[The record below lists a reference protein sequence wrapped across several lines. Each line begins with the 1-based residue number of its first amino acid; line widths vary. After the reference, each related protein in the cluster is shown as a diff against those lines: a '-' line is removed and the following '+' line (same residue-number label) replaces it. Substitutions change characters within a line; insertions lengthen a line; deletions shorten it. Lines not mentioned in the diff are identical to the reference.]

1 MKKKLSILLAGLL
14 MAAMTVV
21 PKFPVYAAGLS
32 IALSN
37 QDLKVGD
44 TFTATISVP
53 GGGSSQ
59 VALSYDSSVISFD
72 SSSVTSSG
80 GDGEKMISV
89 DGAKGTVT
97 FTVVG
102 SGSTSLTATSTSGT
116 DSSGAAA
123 DYSAAGVVVKAA
135 GSQEDSDTDPTNGD
149 NSLSS
154 LSLSD
159 GTLSPEF
166 SYKTTKYTASVDY
179 DVTSID
185 VSAIPSNSSA
195 TIDSITGTDN
205 LQVGNNTVMV
215 VVKAGNGSTAT
226 YTINVERKEQ
236 SEDAEEENQPEEQ
249 QSADGS
255 KVFTINGQ
263 NYIPA
268 DTIPEEVI
276 PADFSE
282 SSVSIDGT
290 DYPALSFTK
299 AELTLLYLIP
309 ENSED
314 AGKLYIYNT
323 NDGNEYPFVLLHTD
337 SHYAIVRNP
346 DAASIPEGF
355 TQMSVTVGE
364 TENVTAY
371 HRNDAAETPDSD
383 FYYLYCLND
392 QGQNYWYQY
401 DNAEGTYQR
410 YAEQLDNSSEQ
421 QNENEQYNEA
431 MNQLEKM
438 KQKNRY
444 MIFGMIFG
452 AAILIIIIIN
462 LLIARKDQNGLD
474 DAYDDPDEDDD
485 VDDLEDDEE
494 DDDEEDDDELN
505 DEEDVHNPEDD
516 SEEDGGNNASEENVA
531 EATEESGAAE
541 PEIKEPEK
549 AEPEQQKEKTE
560 SEKPEQKKD
569 DTMVIPSSNEEDEQ
583 FSEAAEQVQ
592 SSYHEENVRVKK
604 RSLMDK
610 FLDKME
616 IHDEE
621 EEEDEEERETEETND
636 DDDDIEF
643 LDLK

>member
-1 MKKKLSILLAGLL
+1 MKKKFSILLAGLL
-14 MAAMTVV
+14 MAAMTVT

-32 IALSN
+32 IALSD

-59 VALSYDSSVISFD
+59 VALSYDNSVISFD

-89 DGAKGTVT
+89 NGAKGTVT

-135 GSQEDSDTDPTNGD
+135 GSQENSDTDSTNGD
-149 NSLSS
+149 NSLSG

-185 VSAIPSNSSA
+185 VSATPSNPSA
-195 TIDSITGTDN
+195 TIDAITGTDN
-205 LQVGNNTVMV
+205 LQVGNNTVTV

-236 SEDAEEENQPEEQ
+236 SEDAAEEENQPEEQ

-268 DTIPEEVI
+268 DTIPEDVI

-282 SSVSIDGT
+282 SAVSIDGT

-309 ENSED
+309 ENTED
-314 AGKLYIYNT
+314 AGKLYLYNT
-323 NDGNEYPFVLLHTD
+323 NDRNVYPFVLLHTD
-337 SHYAIVRNP
+337 SHYAIVQNP
-346 DAASIPEGF
+346 DVASVPEGF
-355 TQMSVTVGE
+355 TQTSVTIGE

-371 HRNDAAETPDSD
+371 HRNDAVQNPDSD

-410 YAEQLDNSSEQ
+410 YAEQLDSSSEQ

-431 MNQLEKM
+431 VNQLKKM

-462 LLIARKDQNGLD
+462 LLIARKDQDGLD

-485 VDDLEDDEE
+485 MDDLDDDP
-494 DDDEEDDDELN
+494 DDDEEDEDSEDEL
-505 DEEDVHNPEDD
+505 DSEEDVRDPEDD
-516 SEEDGGNNASEENVA
+516 SEEDGGNNASEENVTGD
-531 EATEESGAAE
+531 TEESGAD
-541 PEIKEPEK
+541 EPEK
-549 AEPEQQKEKTE
+549 Q
-560 SEKPEQKKD
+560 
-569 DTMVIPSSNEEDEQ
+569 
-583 FSEAAEQVQ
+583 
-592 SSYHEENVRVKK
+592 
-604 RSLMDK
+604 
-610 FLDKME
+610 
-616 IHDEE
+616 E

>member
-276 PADFSE
+276 PAGFSE

-323 NDGNEYPFVLLHTD
+323 NDGNVYPFVLLHTD

-364 TENVTAY
+364 TEKVTAY

-494 DDDEEDDDELN
+494 DDDELN

-531 EATEESGAAE
+531 EATEESGAA
-541 PEIKEPEK
+541 EPEK

>member
-1 MKKKLSILLAGLL
+1 MKKKFSILLAGLL
-14 MAAMTVV
+14 MAAMTVT

-32 IALSN
+32 IALSD

-59 VALSYDSSVISFD
+59 VALSYDNSVISFD

-89 DGAKGTVT
+89 NGAKGTVT

-102 SGSTSLTATSTSGT
+102 SGSTSLTATSASGT

-135 GSQEDSDTDPTNGD
+135 GSQENSDTDSTNGD
-149 NSLSS
+149 NSLSG

-185 VSAIPSNSSA
+185 VSATPSNPSA
-195 TIDSITGTDN
+195 TIDAITGTDN
-205 LQVGNNTVMV
+205 LQVGNNTVTV

-236 SEDAEEENQPEEQ
+236 SEDAAEEENQPEEQ

-255 KVFTINGQ
+255 KLFTINGQ

-268 DTIPEEVI
+268 DTIPEDVI

-282 SSVSIDGT
+282 SAVSIDGT

-309 ENSED
+309 ENTED
-314 AGKLYIYNT
+314 AGKLYLYNT
-323 NDGNEYPFVLLHTD
+323 NDGNVYPFILLHTD
-337 SHYAIVRNP
+337 SHYAIVQNP
-346 DAASIPEGF
+346 DAASVPEGF
-355 TQMSVTVGE
+355 TQTSVTVGE

-371 HRNDAAETPDSD
+371 HRNDAVQNPDSD

-410 YAEQLDNSSEQ
+410 YAEQLDSSSEQ

-431 MNQLEKM
+431 LNQLKKM

-462 LLIARKDQNGLD
+462 LLIARKDQDGLD

-485 VDDLEDDEE
+485 MDDLDDDP
-494 DDDEEDDDELN
+494 DDDEEDEDSEDEL
-505 DEEDVHNPEDD
+505 DSEEDVRDPEDD
-516 SEEDGGNNASEENVA
+516 SEEDGGNNASEENVTGD
-531 EATEESGAAE
+531 TEESGAD
-541 PEIKEPEK
+541 EPEK
-549 AEPEQQKEKTE
+549 Q
-560 SEKPEQKKD
+560 
-569 DTMVIPSSNEEDEQ
+569 
-583 FSEAAEQVQ
+583 
-592 SSYHEENVRVKK
+592 
-604 RSLMDK
+604 
-610 FLDKME
+610 
-616 IHDEE
+616 E

>member
-1 MKKKLSILLAGLL
+1 MKKKFSILLAGLL
-14 MAAMTVV
+14 MAAMTVI

-32 IALSN
+32 IALSD

-59 VALSYDSSVISFD
+59 VALSYDNSVISFD

-89 DGAKGTVT
+89 NGAKGTVT

-123 DYSAAGVVVKAA
+123 DYSAAGVVVKTA
-135 GSQEDSDTDPTNGD
+135 GSQENSDTDSTNGD
-149 NSLSS
+149 NSLSG

-185 VSAIPSNSSA
+185 VSATPSNPSA
-195 TIDSITGTDN
+195 TIDAITGTDN
-205 LQVGNNTVMV
+205 LQVGNNTVTV

-268 DTIPEEVI
+268 DTIPEDVI

-282 SSVSIDGT
+282 SAVSIGGT

-314 AGKLYIYNT
+314 AGKLYLYNT
-323 NDGNEYPFVLLHTD
+323 NDGNVYPFVLLHTD
-337 SHYAIVRNP
+337 SHYAIVQNP
-346 DAASIPEGF
+346 DAASVPEGF
-355 TQMSVTVGE
+355 TQTSVTVGE

-371 HRNDAAETPDSD
+371 HRNDAAQNPDSD

-410 YAEQLDNSSEQ
+410 YAEQLDSSSEQ

-431 MNQLEKM
+431 LNQLEKM

-462 LLIARKDQNGLD
+462 LLIARKDQDGLD

-485 VDDLEDDEE
+485 LDDDSDDDDDMDDLDDDP
-494 DDDEEDDDELN
+494 DDDEENEDSEADS
-505 DEEDVHNPEDD
+505 EEDVRDPEDD
-516 SEEDGGNNASEENVA
+516 SEEDGGNNASEENA
-531 EATEESGAAE
+531 TGDTEESGAD
-541 PEIKEPEK
+541 EPEK
-549 AEPEQQKEKTE
+549 Q
-560 SEKPEQKKD
+560 
-569 DTMVIPSSNEEDEQ
+569 
-583 FSEAAEQVQ
+583 
-592 SSYHEENVRVKK
+592 
-604 RSLMDK
+604 
-610 FLDKME
+610 
-616 IHDEE
+616 E

>member
-1 MKKKLSILLAGLL
+1 MKKKFSILLAGLL
-14 MAAMTVV
+14 MAAMTAI

-32 IALSN
+32 IALSD

-59 VALSYDSSVISFD
+59 VALSYDNSVISFD

-89 DGAKGTVT
+89 NGAKGTVT

-123 DYSAAGVVVKAA
+123 DYTAAGVVVKAV
-135 GSQEDSDTDPTNGD
+135 GSQENSDTDSTNGD
-149 NSLSS
+149 NSLSG

-185 VSAIPSNSSA
+185 VSATPSNPSA
-195 TIDSITGTDN
+195 TIDAITGTDN
-205 LQVGNNTVMV
+205 LQVGNNTVTV

-236 SEDAEEENQPEEQ
+236 SEDAVEENQPEEQ

-255 KVFTINGQ
+255 KVFAINGQ

-268 DTIPEEVI
+268 DTIPEDVI

-282 SSVSIDGT
+282 SAVSIDGT

-309 ENSED
+309 ENTED
-314 AGKLYIYNT
+314 AGKLYLYNT
-323 NDGNEYPFVLLHTD
+323 NDGNVYPFVLLHMD
-337 SHYAIVRNP
+337 SHYAIVQNP
-346 DAASIPEGF
+346 DAASVPEGF
-355 TQMSVTVGE
+355 TQTSVTVGE

-371 HRNDAAETPDSD
+371 HRNDAVQNPDSD

-410 YAEQLDNSSEQ
+410 YAEQLDSSSEQ

-431 MNQLEKM
+431 LNQLEKM

-474 DAYDDPDEDDD
+474 EDDD
-485 VDDLEDDEE
+485 MDDLDDDSDDDDDMDDLDDENEDSEDDS
-494 DDDEEDDDELN
+494 
-505 DEEDVHNPEDD
+505 EEDVRDPEDD
-516 SEEDGGNNASEENVA
+516 SEEDGGNNASEENVTGD
-531 EATEESGAAE
+531 TEESGAD
-541 PEIKEPEK
+541 EPEK
-549 AEPEQQKEKTE
+549 Q
-560 SEKPEQKKD
+560 
-569 DTMVIPSSNEEDEQ
+569 
-583 FSEAAEQVQ
+583 
-592 SSYHEENVRVKK
+592 
-604 RSLMDK
+604 
-610 FLDKME
+610 
-616 IHDEE
+616 E

>member
-116 DSSGAAA
+116 DSSGASA

-185 VSAIPSNSSA
+185 VSAIPSNPSA

-205 LQVGNNTVMV
+205 LQVGNNTVTV

-236 SEDAEEENQPEEQ
+236 SEAVEEENQPEEQ

-255 KVFTINGQ
+255 KVFTINGL

-268 DTIPEEVI
+268 DTIPEDVI

-314 AGKLYIYNT
+314 AGKLYIYNP
-323 NDGNEYPFVLLHTD
+323 NDGTVYPFILLHTD
-337 SHYAIVRNP
+337 SHYAIVLNP

-371 HRNDAAETPDSD
+371 HRDDASEIPDSD

-421 QNENEQYNEA
+421 QNENEQYYEA

-485 VDDLEDDEE
+485 VDDLEDDE
-494 DDDEEDDDELN
+494 DDDEEDDLN
-505 DEEDVHNPEDD
+505 EEDVHNPEDD
-516 SEEDGGNNASEENVA
+516 SEEDGGNNASEENA
-531 EATEESGAAE
+531 TEDTEESGAAE

-621 EEEDEEERETEETND
+621 EEEDEEETEETND

>member
-1 MKKKLSILLAGLL
+1 MKKKFSILLAGLL
-14 MAAMTVV
+14 MAAMTVT

-32 IALSN
+32 IALSD

-59 VALSYDSSVISFD
+59 VALSYDNSVISFD

-89 DGAKGTVT
+89 NGAKGTVT

-102 SGSTSLTATSTSGT
+102 SGSTSLTATSASGT

-135 GSQEDSDTDPTNGD
+135 GSQENSDTDSTNGD
-149 NSLSS
+149 NSLSG

-185 VSAIPSNSSA
+185 VSATPSNPSA
-195 TIDSITGTDN
+195 TIDAITGTDN
-205 LQVGNNTVMV
+205 LQVGNNTVTV

-236 SEDAEEENQPEEQ
+236 SEDAAEEENQPEEQ

-255 KVFTINGQ
+255 KLFTINGQ

-268 DTIPEEVI
+268 DTIPEDVI

-282 SSVSIDGT
+282 SAVSIDGT

-309 ENSED
+309 ENTED
-314 AGKLYIYNT
+314 AGKLYLYNT
-323 NDGNEYPFVLLHTD
+323 NDGNVYPFILLHTD
-337 SHYAIVRNP
+337 SHYAIVQNP
-346 DAASIPEGF
+346 DAASVPEGF
-355 TQMSVTVGE
+355 TQTSVTVGE

-371 HRNDAAETPDSD
+371 HRNDAVQNPDSD

-410 YAEQLDNSSEQ
+410 YAEQLDSSSEQ

-431 MNQLEKM
+431 LNQLKKM

-462 LLIARKDQNGLD
+462 LLIARKDQDGQD

-485 VDDLEDDEE
+485 MDDLDDDP
-494 DDDEEDDDELN
+494 DDDEEDEDSEDEL
-505 DEEDVHNPEDD
+505 DSEEDVRDPEDD
-516 SEEDGGNNASEENVA
+516 SEEDGGNNASEENVTGD
-531 EATEESGAAE
+531 TEESGAD
-541 PEIKEPEK
+541 EPEK
-549 AEPEQQKEKTE
+549 Q
-560 SEKPEQKKD
+560 
-569 DTMVIPSSNEEDEQ
+569 
-583 FSEAAEQVQ
+583 
-592 SSYHEENVRVKK
+592 
-604 RSLMDK
+604 
-610 FLDKME
+610 
-616 IHDEE
+616 E
-621 EEEDEEERETEETND
+621 EEEDEERETEETND

>member
-1 MKKKLSILLAGLL
+1 MLFRS
-14 MAAMTVV
+14 
-21 PKFPVYAAGLS
+21 
-32 IALSN
+32 
-37 QDLKVGD
+37 
-44 TFTATISVP
+44 
-53 GGGSSQ
+53 
-59 VALSYDSSVISFD
+59 
-72 SSSVTSSG
+72 
-80 GDGEKMISV
+80 
-89 DGAKGTVT
+89 
-97 FTVVG
+97 
-102 SGSTSLTATSTSGT
+102 
-116 DSSGAAA
+116 
-123 DYSAAGVVVKAA
+123 
-135 GSQEDSDTDPTNGD
+135 NGD

-185 VSAIPSNSSA
+185 VSAIPSNPSA

-205 LQVGNNTVMV
+205 LQVGNNTVTV

-236 SEDAEEENQPEEQ
+236 SEAVEEENQPEEQ

-255 KVFTINGQ
+255 KVFTINGL

-268 DTIPEEVI
+268 DTIPEDVI

-323 NDGNEYPFVLLHTD
+323 NDGTVYPFILLHTD
-337 SHYAIVRNP
+337 SHYAIVLNP

-371 HRNDAAETPDSD
+371 HRDDASEIPDSD

-392 QGQNYWYQY
+392 QGQNYWYPY

-474 DAYDDPDEDDD
+474 DAYDDPAEDDD
-485 VDDLEDDEE
+485 VDDLEDDE
-494 DDDEEDDDELN
+494 DDDEEDDLN
-505 DEEDVHNPEDD
+505 EEEDVHNPEDD
-516 SEEDGGNNASEENVA
+516 SEEDGGNNASEENA
-531 EATEESGAAE
+531 TEDTEESGAAE

-621 EEEDEEERETEETND
+621 EEEDEEETEETND

>member
-1 MKKKLSILLAGLL
+1 MKKKFSILLAGLL
-14 MAAMTVV
+14 MAAMTVT
-21 PKFPVYAAGLS
+21 PKLPVYAAGLS
-32 IALSN
+32 IALSD

-59 VALSYDSSVISFD
+59 VALSYDNSVISFD

-89 DGAKGTVT
+89 NGAKGTVT

-135 GSQEDSDTDPTNGD
+135 GSQENSDTDSTNGD
-149 NSLSS
+149 NSLSG

-185 VSAIPSNSSA
+185 VSATPSNPSA
-195 TIDSITGTDN
+195 TIDAITGTDN
-205 LQVGNNTVMV
+205 LQVGNNTVTV

-236 SEDAEEENQPEEQ
+236 SEDAAEEEEENQPEEQ

-268 DTIPEEVI
+268 DTIPEDVI

-282 SSVSIDGT
+282 SAVSIDGT

-309 ENSED
+309 ENTED
-314 AGKLYIYNT
+314 AGKLYLYNT
-323 NDGNEYPFVLLHTD
+323 NDRNVYPFVLLHTD
-337 SHYAIVRNP
+337 SHYAIVQNP
-346 DAASIPEGF
+346 DVASVPEGF
-355 TQMSVTVGE
+355 TQTSVTIGE

-371 HRNDAAETPDSD
+371 HRNDAVQNPDSD

-410 YAEQLDNSSEQ
+410 YAEQLDSSSEQ

-431 MNQLEKM
+431 VNQLKKM

-462 LLIARKDQNGLD
+462 LLIARKDQDGLD

-485 VDDLEDDEE
+485 MDDLDDDP
-494 DDDEEDDDELN
+494 DDDEEDEDSEDEL
-505 DEEDVHNPEDD
+505 DSEEDVRDPEDD
-516 SEEDGGNNASEENVA
+516 SEEDGGNNASEENVTGD
-531 EATEESGAAE
+531 TEESGAD
-541 PEIKEPEK
+541 EPEK
-549 AEPEQQKEKTE
+549 Q
-560 SEKPEQKKD
+560 
-569 DTMVIPSSNEEDEQ
+569 
-583 FSEAAEQVQ
+583 
-592 SSYHEENVRVKK
+592 
-604 RSLMDK
+604 
-610 FLDKME
+610 
-616 IHDEE
+616 E

>member
-1 MKKKLSILLAGLL
+1 MKKKFSILLAGLL
-14 MAAMTVV
+14 MAAMTVT

-32 IALSN
+32 IALSDQN
-37 QDLKVGD
+37 LKVGD

-59 VALSYDSSVISFD
+59 VALSYDNSVISFD

-89 DGAKGTVT
+89 NGAKGTVT

-135 GSQEDSDTDPTNGD
+135 GSQENSDTDSTNGD
-149 NSLSS
+149 NSLSG

-185 VSAIPSNSSA
+185 VSATPSNPSA
-195 TIDSITGTDN
+195 TIDAITGTDN
-205 LQVGNNTVMV
+205 LQVGNNTVTV

-236 SEDAEEENQPEEQ
+236 SEDAAEEENQPEEQ

-255 KVFTINGQ
+255 KVFAINGQ

-268 DTIPEEVI
+268 DTIPEDVI

-282 SSVSIDGT
+282 SAVSIGGT

-323 NDGNEYPFVLLHTD
+323 NDGNVYPFVLLHTD
-337 SHYAIVRNP
+337 SHYAIVQNP
-346 DAASIPEGF
+346 DAASVPEGF
-355 TQMSVTVGE
+355 TQTSVTVGE

-371 HRNDAAETPDSD
+371 HRNDAVQNLDSD

-410 YAEQLDNSSEQ
+410 YAEQLDSSSEQ

-431 MNQLEKM
+431 LNQLEKM

-452 AAILIIIIIN
+452 AAILMIIIIN
-462 LLIARKDQNGLD
+462 LLIARKDQDGLD
-474 DAYDDPDEDDD
+474 DAYDDPDDDEENKDSEDEDSED
-485 VDDLEDDEE
+485 ELDDEE
-494 DDDEEDDDELN
+494 DVRD
-505 DEEDVHNPEDD
+505 PEDD
-516 SEEDGGNNASEENVA
+516 SEEDGGNNASEENITGD
-531 EATEESGAAE
+531 TEESGLD
-541 PEIKEPEK
+541 EPEK
-549 AEPEQQKEKTE
+549 Q
-560 SEKPEQKKD
+560 
-569 DTMVIPSSNEEDEQ
+569 
-583 FSEAAEQVQ
+583 
-592 SSYHEENVRVKK
+592 
-604 RSLMDK
+604 
-610 FLDKME
+610 
-616 IHDEE
+616 E

>member
-1 MKKKLSILLAGLL
+1 MKKKFSILLAGLL
-14 MAAMTVV
+14 MAAMTVT

-32 IALSN
+32 IALSD

-59 VALSYDSSVISFD
+59 VALSYDNSVISFD

-89 DGAKGTVT
+89 NGAKGTVT

-135 GSQEDSDTDPTNGD
+135 GSQENSDTDSTNGD
-149 NSLSS
+149 NSLSG

-185 VSAIPSNSSA
+185 VSATPSNPSA
-195 TIDSITGTDN
+195 TIDAITGTDN
-205 LQVGNNTVMV
+205 LQVGNNTVTV

-236 SEDAEEENQPEEQ
+236 SEDAAEEEENQPEEQ

-268 DTIPEEVI
+268 DTIPEDVI

-282 SSVSIDGT
+282 SAVSIDGT

-309 ENSED
+309 ENTED
-314 AGKLYIYNT
+314 AGKLYLYNT
-323 NDGNEYPFVLLHTD
+323 NDGNVYPFILLHTD
-337 SHYAIVRNP
+337 SHYAIVQNP
-346 DAASIPEGF
+346 DAASVPEGF
-355 TQMSVTVGE
+355 TQTSVTVGE

-371 HRNDAAETPDSD
+371 HRNDAVQNPDSD

-410 YAEQLDNSSEQ
+410 YAEQLDSSSEQ

-431 MNQLEKM
+431 LNQLKKM

-462 LLIARKDQNGLD
+462 LLIARKDQDGLD

-485 VDDLEDDEE
+485 MDDLDDDP
-494 DDDEEDDDELN
+494 DDDEEDEDSEDEL
-505 DEEDVHNPEDD
+505 DSEEDVRDPEDD
-516 SEEDGGNNASEENVA
+516 SEEDGGNNASEENVTGD
-531 EATEESGAAE
+531 TEESGAD
-541 PEIKEPEK
+541 EPEK
-549 AEPEQQKEKTE
+549 Q
-560 SEKPEQKKD
+560 
-569 DTMVIPSSNEEDEQ
+569 
-583 FSEAAEQVQ
+583 
-592 SSYHEENVRVKK
+592 
-604 RSLMDK
+604 
-610 FLDKME
+610 
-616 IHDEE
+616 EE
-621 EEEDEEERETEETND
+621 EEEDEERETEETND

>member
-1 MKKKLSILLAGLL
+1 MKKKFSILLAGLL
-14 MAAMTVV
+14 MAAMTVT

-32 IALSN
+32 IALSDQN
-37 QDLKVGD
+37 LKVGD

-59 VALSYDSSVISFD
+59 VALSYDNSVISFD

-89 DGAKGTVT
+89 NGAKGTVT

-135 GSQEDSDTDPTNGD
+135 GSQENSDTDSTNGD
-149 NSLSS
+149 NSLSG

-185 VSAIPSNSSA
+185 VSATPSNPSA
-195 TIDSITGTDN
+195 TIDAITGTDN
-205 LQVGNNTVMV
+205 LQVGNNTVTV

-236 SEDAEEENQPEEQ
+236 SEDAEEENQQEEQ
-249 QSADGS
+249 QGADGS
-255 KVFTINGQ
+255 KGFTINGQ

-268 DTIPEEVI
+268 DTIPEDVI

-282 SSVSIDGT
+282 SAVSIDGT

-309 ENSED
+309 ENTED
-314 AGKLYIYNT
+314 AGKLYLYNT
-323 NDGNEYPFVLLHTD
+323 NDGNVYPFILLHTD
-337 SHYAIVRNP
+337 SHYAIVLNP
-346 DAASIPEGF
+346 DAASVPEGF
-355 TQMSVTVGE
+355 TQTSVTVGE

-371 HRNDAAETPDSD
+371 HRNDAVQNPDSD

-410 YAEQLDNSSEQ
+410 YAEQLDSSSEQ

-431 MNQLEKM
+431 LNQLKKM

-462 LLIARKDQNGLD
+462 LLIARKDQDDLD

-485 VDDLEDDEE
+485 MDDLDDDP
-494 DDDEEDDDELN
+494 DDDEEDEDSEDEL
-505 DEEDVHNPEDD
+505 DSEEDVRDPEDD
-516 SEEDGGNNASEENVA
+516 SEEDGGNNASEENVTGD
-531 EATEESGAAE
+531 TEESGAD
-541 PEIKEPEK
+541 EPEK
-549 AEPEQQKEKTE
+549 Q
-560 SEKPEQKKD
+560 
-569 DTMVIPSSNEEDEQ
+569 
-583 FSEAAEQVQ
+583 
-592 SSYHEENVRVKK
+592 
-604 RSLMDK
+604 
-610 FLDKME
+610 
-616 IHDEE
+616 EE
-621 EEEDEEERETEETND
+621 EEEEERETEETND

>member
-1 MKKKLSILLAGLL
+1 MKKKFSILLAGLL
-14 MAAMTVV
+14 MAAMTVT

-32 IALSN
+32 IALSD

-59 VALSYDSSVISFD
+59 VALSYDNSVISFD

-80 GDGEKMISV
+80 GDGEKMIRV
-89 DGAKGTVT
+89 NGAKGTVT

-135 GSQEDSDTDPTNGD
+135 GSQENSDTDSTNGD
-149 NSLSS
+149 NSLSG

-185 VSAIPSNSSA
+185 VSATPSNPSA
-195 TIDSITGTDN
+195 TIDAITGTDN
-205 LQVGNNTVMV
+205 LQVGNNTVTV

-236 SEDAEEENQPEEQ
+236 SEDAAEEENQPEEQ

-268 DTIPEEVI
+268 DTIPEDVI

-282 SSVSIDGT
+282 SAVSIDGT

-309 ENSED
+309 ENTED
-314 AGKLYIYNT
+314 AGKLYLYNT
-323 NDGNEYPFVLLHTD
+323 NGGNVYPFILLHTD
-337 SHYAIVRNP
+337 SHYAIVQNP
-346 DAASIPEGF
+346 DAASVPEGF
-355 TQMSVTVGE
+355 TQTSVTVGE

-371 HRNDAAETPDSD
+371 HRNDAVQNPDSD

-410 YAEQLDNSSEQ
+410 YAEQLDSSSEQ

-431 MNQLEKM
+431 LNQLKKM

-462 LLIARKDQNGLD
+462 LLIARKDQDGLD

-485 VDDLEDDEE
+485 MDDLDDDP
-494 DDDEEDDDELN
+494 DDDEEDEDSEDEL
-505 DEEDVHNPEDD
+505 DSEEDVRDPEDD
-516 SEEDGGNNASEENVA
+516 SEEDGGNNASEENVTGD
-531 EATEESGAAE
+531 TEESGAD
-541 PEIKEPEK
+541 EPEK
-549 AEPEQQKEKTE
+549 Q
-560 SEKPEQKKD
+560 
-569 DTMVIPSSNEEDEQ
+569 
-583 FSEAAEQVQ
+583 
-592 SSYHEENVRVKK
+592 
-604 RSLMDK
+604 
-610 FLDKME
+610 
-616 IHDEE
+616 E

>member
-1 MKKKLSILLAGLL
+1 MKKKFSILLAGLL
-14 MAAMTVV
+14 MAAMTVT

-32 IALSN
+32 IALSD

-59 VALSYDSSVISFD
+59 VALSYDNSVISFD

-89 DGAKGTVT
+89 NGAKGTVT

-135 GSQEDSDTDPTNGD
+135 GSQENSDTDSTNGD
-149 NSLSS
+149 NSLSG

-185 VSAIPSNSSA
+185 VSATPSNPSA
-195 TIDSITGTDN
+195 TIDAITGTDN
-205 LQVGNNTVMV
+205 LQVGNNTVTV

-236 SEDAEEENQPEEQ
+236 SEDAAEEENQPEEQ

-268 DTIPEEVI
+268 DTIPEDVI

-282 SSVSIDGT
+282 SAVSIDGT

-309 ENSED
+309 ENTED
-314 AGKLYIYNT
+314 AGKLYLYNT
-323 NDGNEYPFVLLHTD
+323 NDGNVYPFILLHTD
-337 SHYAIVRNP
+337 SHYAIVQNP
-346 DAASIPEGF
+346 DAASVPEGF
-355 TQMSVTVGE
+355 TQTSVTVGE

-371 HRNDAAETPDSD
+371 HRNDAVQNPDSD

-410 YAEQLDNSSEQ
+410 YAEQLDSSSEQ

-431 MNQLEKM
+431 LNQLKKM

-462 LLIARKDQNGLD
+462 LLIARKDQDGLD

-485 VDDLEDDEE
+485 MDDLDDDP
-494 DDDEEDDDELN
+494 DDDEEDEDSEDEL
-505 DEEDVHNPEDD
+505 DSEEDVRDPEDD
-516 SEEDGGNNASEENVA
+516 SEEDGGNNASEENVTGD
-531 EATEESGAAE
+531 TEESGAD
-541 PEIKEPEK
+541 EPEK
-549 AEPEQQKEKTE
+549 Q
-560 SEKPEQKKD
+560 
-569 DTMVIPSSNEEDEQ
+569 
-583 FSEAAEQVQ
+583 
-592 SSYHEENVRVKK
+592 
-604 RSLMDK
+604 
-610 FLDKME
+610 
-616 IHDEE
+616 E

>member
-1 MKKKLSILLAGLL
+1 MKKKFSILLAGLL
-14 MAAMTVV
+14 MAAMTVT

-32 IALSN
+32 IALSD

-59 VALSYDSSVISFD
+59 VALSYDNSVISFD

-89 DGAKGTVT
+89 NGAKGTVT

-135 GSQEDSDTDPTNGD
+135 GSQENSDTDSTNGD
-149 NSLSS
+149 NSLSG

-185 VSAIPSNSSA
+185 VSATPSNPSA

-205 LQVGNNTVMV
+205 LQVGNNTVTV

-236 SEDAEEENQPEEQ
+236 SEDAAEEENQPEEQ

-268 DTIPEEVI
+268 DTIPEDVI

-282 SSVSIDGT
+282 SAVSIDGT

-309 ENSED
+309 ENTED
-314 AGKLYIYNT
+314 AGKLYLYNT
-323 NDGNEYPFVLLHTD
+323 NDGNVYPFVLLHTD
-337 SHYAIVRNP
+337 SHYAIVQNP
-346 DAASIPEGF
+346 DAASVPEGF
-355 TQMSVTVGE
+355 TQTSVTVGE

-371 HRNDAAETPDSD
+371 HRNDAVQNPDSD

-410 YAEQLDNSSEQ
+410 YAEQLDSSSEQ

-431 MNQLEKM
+431 LNQLEKM

-462 LLIARKDQNGLD
+462 LLIARKDQDGLD

-485 VDDLEDDEE
+485 MDDLDDDP
-494 DDDEEDDDELN
+494 DDDEEDEDSEDEL
-505 DEEDVHNPEDD
+505 DSEEDVRDPEDD
-516 SEEDGGNNASEENVA
+516 SEEDGSNNASEENVTGD
-531 EATEESGAAE
+531 TEESGTD
-541 PEIKEPEK
+541 EPEK
-549 AEPEQQKEKTE
+549 Q
-560 SEKPEQKKD
+560 
-569 DTMVIPSSNEEDEQ
+569 
-583 FSEAAEQVQ
+583 
-592 SSYHEENVRVKK
+592 
-604 RSLMDK
+604 
-610 FLDKME
+610 
-616 IHDEE
+616 EE
-621 EEEDEEERETEETND
+621 EKDEEERETEETND

>member
-1 MKKKLSILLAGLL
+1 MKKKFSILLAGLL
-14 MAAMTVV
+14 MAAMIVT

-32 IALSN
+32 IALSD

-59 VALSYDSSVISFD
+59 VALSYDNSVISFD

-89 DGAKGTVT
+89 NGAKGTVT

-135 GSQEDSDTDPTNGD
+135 GSQENSDTDSTNGD
-149 NSLSS
+149 NSLSG

-185 VSAIPSNSSA
+185 VSATPSNPSA
-195 TIDSITGTDN
+195 TIDAITGTDN
-205 LQVGNNTVMV
+205 LQVGNNTVTV

-236 SEDAEEENQPEEQ
+236 SEDAAEEENQPEEQ

-268 DTIPEEVI
+268 DTIPEDVI

-282 SSVSIDGT
+282 SAVSIDGT

-309 ENSED
+309 ENTED
-314 AGKLYIYNT
+314 AGKLYLYNT
-323 NDGNEYPFVLLHTD
+323 NDGNVYPFVLLHTD
-337 SHYAIVRNP
+337 SHYAIVQNP
-346 DAASIPEGF
+346 DAASVPEGF
-355 TQMSVTVGE
+355 TQTSVTVGE

-371 HRNDAAETPDSD
+371 HRNDAVQNPDSD

-392 QGQNYWYQY
+392 QGENYWYQY

-410 YAEQLDNSSEQ
+410 YAEQLDSSSEQ

-431 MNQLEKM
+431 LNQLEKM

-462 LLIARKDQNGLD
+462 LLIARKDQDGLD

-485 VDDLEDDEE
+485 MDDLDDDLDDDP
-494 DDDEEDDDELN
+494 DDDEEDEDSEDEL
-505 DEEDVHNPEDD
+505 DSEEDVRDPEDD
-516 SEEDGGNNASEENVA
+516 SEEDGGNNASEENVTGD
-531 EATEESGAAE
+531 TEESGAD
-541 PEIKEPEK
+541 EPEK
-549 AEPEQQKEKTE
+549 QE
-560 SEKPEQKKD
+560 
-569 DTMVIPSSNEEDEQ
+569 
-583 FSEAAEQVQ
+583 
-592 SSYHEENVRVKK
+592 
-604 RSLMDK
+604 
-610 FLDKME
+610 
-616 IHDEE
+616 EE
-621 EEEDEEERETEETND
+621 EEEDEERETEETND

>member
-1 MKKKLSILLAGLL
+1 MKKKFSILLAGLL
-14 MAAMTVV
+14 MAAMTVT

-32 IALSN
+32 IALSDQN
-37 QDLKVGD
+37 LKVGD

-59 VALSYDSSVISFD
+59 VALSYDNSVISFD

-89 DGAKGTVT
+89 NGAKGTVT

-135 GSQEDSDTDPTNGD
+135 GSQENSDTDSTNGD
-149 NSLSS
+149 NSLSG

-185 VSAIPSNSSA
+185 VSATPSNPSA
-195 TIDSITGTDN
+195 TIDAITGTDN
-205 LQVGNNTVMV
+205 LQVGNNTVTV

-236 SEDAEEENQPEEQ
+236 SEDAAEEENQPEEQ

-255 KVFTINGQ
+255 KVFAINGQ

-268 DTIPEEVI
+268 DTIPEDVI

-282 SSVSIDGT
+282 SAVSIGGT

-323 NDGNEYPFVLLHTD
+323 NDGNVYPFVLLHTD
-337 SHYAIVRNP
+337 SHYAIVQNP
-346 DAASIPEGF
+346 DAASVPEGF
-355 TQMSVTVGE
+355 TQTSVTVGE

-371 HRNDAAETPDSD
+371 HRNDAVQNLDSD

-410 YAEQLDNSSEQ
+410 YAEQLDSSSEQ

-431 MNQLEKM
+431 LNQLEKM

-452 AAILIIIIIN
+452 AAILMIIIIN
-462 LLIARKDQNGLD
+462 LLIARKDQDGLD

-485 VDDLEDDEE
+485 MDDLDDDPDDDEENKDSEDEDSEDELDDEE
-494 DDDEEDDDELN
+494 DVRD
-505 DEEDVHNPEDD
+505 PEDD
-516 SEEDGGNNASEENVA
+516 SEEDGGNNASEENITGD
-531 EATEESGAAE
+531 TEESGLD
-541 PEIKEPEK
+541 EPEK
-549 AEPEQQKEKTE
+549 Q
-560 SEKPEQKKD
+560 
-569 DTMVIPSSNEEDEQ
+569 
-583 FSEAAEQVQ
+583 
-592 SSYHEENVRVKK
+592 
-604 RSLMDK
+604 
-610 FLDKME
+610 
-616 IHDEE
+616 E

>member
-1 MKKKLSILLAGLL
+1 MKKKFSILLAGLL
-14 MAAMTVV
+14 MAAMTVT

-32 IALSN
+32 IALSD

-59 VALSYDSSVISFD
+59 VALSYDNSVISFD

-89 DGAKGTVT
+89 NGAKGTVT

-116 DSSGAAA
+116 DSSGVAA

-135 GSQEDSDTDPTNGD
+135 GSQENSDTDSTNGD
-149 NSLSS
+149 NSLSG

-185 VSAIPSNSSA
+185 VSATPSNPSA
-195 TIDSITGTDN
+195 TIDAITGTDN
-205 LQVGNNTVMV
+205 LQVGNNTVTV

-236 SEDAEEENQPEEQ
+236 SEDAEEEENQPEEQ

-255 KVFTINGQ
+255 KVFTMNGQ

-268 DTIPEEVI
+268 DTIPEDVI

-282 SSVSIDGT
+282 SVVSIDGT

-309 ENSED
+309 ENTED
-314 AGKLYIYNT
+314 AGKLYLYNT
-323 NDGNEYPFVLLHTD
+323 NDGNVYPFVLLHTD
-337 SHYAIVRNP
+337 SHYAIVQNP
-346 DAASIPEGF
+346 DAASVPEGF
-355 TQMSVTVGE
+355 TQTSVTVGE

-371 HRNDAAETPDSD
+371 HRNDAVQNPDSD

-410 YAEQLDNSSEQ
+410 YAEQLDSSSEQ

-431 MNQLEKM
+431 LNQLEKM

-462 LLIARKDQNGLD
+462 LLIARKDQDGLD

-485 VDDLEDDEE
+485 MDDLDDDP
-494 DDDEEDDDELN
+494 DDDEEDEDSEDEL
-505 DEEDVHNPEDD
+505 DSEEDVRDPEDD
-516 SEEDGGNNASEENVA
+516 SEEDGGNNASEENVTGD
-531 EATEESGAAE
+531 TEESGAD
-541 PEIKEPEK
+541 EPEK
-549 AEPEQQKEKTE
+549 Q
-560 SEKPEQKKD
+560 
-569 DTMVIPSSNEEDEQ
+569 
-583 FSEAAEQVQ
+583 
-592 SSYHEENVRVKK
+592 
-604 RSLMDK
+604 
-610 FLDKME
+610 
-616 IHDEE
+616 E
-621 EEEDEEERETEETND
+621 EEEDEERETEETND

>member
-1 MKKKLSILLAGLL
+1 MKKKFSILLAGLL
-14 MAAMTVV
+14 MAAMTVI

-32 IALSN
+32 IALSD

-59 VALSYDSSVISFD
+59 VALSYDNSVISFD

-89 DGAKGTVT
+89 NGAKGTVT

-135 GSQEDSDTDPTNGD
+135 GSQENSDTDSTNGD
-149 NSLSS
+149 NSLSG

-185 VSAIPSNSSA
+185 VSATPSNPSA
-195 TIDSITGTDN
+195 TVDAITGTDN
-205 LQVGNNTVMV
+205 LQVGNNTVTV

-268 DTIPEEVI
+268 DTIPEDVI

-282 SSVSIDGT
+282 SAVSIGGT

-314 AGKLYIYNT
+314 AGKLYLYNT
-323 NDGNEYPFVLLHTD
+323 NDGNVYPFVLLHTD
-337 SHYAIVRNP
+337 SHYAIVQNP
-346 DAASIPEGF
+346 DAASVPEGF
-355 TQMSVTVGE
+355 TQTSVTVGE

-371 HRNDAAETPDSD
+371 HRNDAVQNPDSD

-410 YAEQLDNSSEQ
+410 YAEQLDSSSEQ

-431 MNQLEKM
+431 LNQLEKM

-485 VDDLEDDEE
+485 MDDLDDDPDDDEENKDSEDEDSEDEDSEDELDDEE
-494 DDDEEDDDELN
+494 DVRD
-505 DEEDVHNPEDD
+505 PEDD
-516 SEEDGGNNASEENVA
+516 SEEDGGNNASEENITGD
-531 EATEESGAAE
+531 TEESGAD
-541 PEIKEPEK
+541 EPEK
-549 AEPEQQKEKTE
+549 Q
-560 SEKPEQKKD
+560 
-569 DTMVIPSSNEEDEQ
+569 
-583 FSEAAEQVQ
+583 
-592 SSYHEENVRVKK
+592 
-604 RSLMDK
+604 
-610 FLDKME
+610 
-616 IHDEE
+616 EE
-621 EEEDEEERETEETND
+621 EENEEERETEETND

>member
-1 MKKKLSILLAGLL
+1 MKKKFSILLAGLL
-14 MAAMTVV
+14 MAAMTAI

-32 IALSN
+32 IALSDQN
-37 QDLKVGD
+37 LKVGD

-59 VALSYDSSVISFD
+59 VALSYDNSVISFD

-89 DGAKGTVT
+89 NGAKGTVT

-123 DYSAAGVVVKAA
+123 DYTAAGVVVKAA
-135 GSQEDSDTDPTNGD
+135 GSQENSDTDSTNGD
-149 NSLSS
+149 NSLSG

-185 VSAIPSNSSA
+185 VSATPSNPSA
-195 TIDSITGTDN
+195 TIDAITGTDN
-205 LQVGNNTVMV
+205 LQVGNNTVTV

-236 SEDAEEENQPEEQ
+236 SEDAVEENQPEEQ
-249 QSADGS
+249 QSVDGS

-268 DTIPEEVI
+268 DTIPEDVI

-282 SSVSIDGT
+282 SAVSIGGT

-314 AGKLYIYNT
+314 AGKLYLYNT
-323 NDGNEYPFVLLHTD
+323 NDGNVYPFVLLHTD
-337 SHYAIVRNP
+337 SHYAIVQNP
-346 DAASIPEGF
+346 DAASVPEGF
-355 TQMSVTVGE
+355 TQTSVTVGE

-371 HRNDAAETPDSD
+371 HRNDAVQNPDSD

-410 YAEQLDNSSEQ
+410 YAEQLDSSSEQ

-431 MNQLEKM
+431 LNQLEKM

-485 VDDLEDDEE
+485 MDDLDDDPDDDEENKDSEDEDSEDELDDEE
-494 DDDEEDDDELN
+494 DVRD
-505 DEEDVHNPEDD
+505 PEDD
-516 SEEDGGNNASEENVA
+516 SEEDGGNNASEENITGD
-531 EATEESGAAE
+531 TEESGSD
-541 PEIKEPEK
+541 EPEK
-549 AEPEQQKEKTE
+549 Q
-560 SEKPEQKKD
+560 
-569 DTMVIPSSNEEDEQ
+569 
-583 FSEAAEQVQ
+583 
-592 SSYHEENVRVKK
+592 
-604 RSLMDK
+604 
-610 FLDKME
+610 
-616 IHDEE
+616 EE
-621 EEEDEEERETEETND
+621 EENEEERETEETND

>member
-1 MKKKLSILLAGLL
+1 MKKKFSILLAGLL
-14 MAAMTVV
+14 MAAMTVT

-32 IALSN
+32 IALSD

-59 VALSYDSSVISFD
+59 VALSYDNSVISFD

-89 DGAKGTVT
+89 NGAKGTVT

-135 GSQEDSDTDPTNGD
+135 GSQENSDTDSTNGD
-149 NSLSS
+149 NSLSG

-185 VSAIPSNSSA
+185 VSATPSNPSA
-195 TIDSITGTDN
+195 TIDAITGTDN
-205 LQVGNNTVMV
+205 LQVGNNTVTV

-236 SEDAEEENQPEEQ
+236 SEDAAEEENQPEEQ

-268 DTIPEEVI
+268 DTIPEDVI

-282 SSVSIDGT
+282 SAVSIDGT

-309 ENSED
+309 ENTED
-314 AGKLYIYNT
+314 AGKLYLYNT
-323 NDGNEYPFVLLHTD
+323 NDGNVYPFILLHTD
-337 SHYAIVRNP
+337 SHYAIVQNP
-346 DAASIPEGF
+346 DAASVPEGF
-355 TQMSVTVGE
+355 TQTSVTVGE

-371 HRNDAAETPDSD
+371 HRNDAVQNPDSD

-410 YAEQLDNSSEQ
+410 YAEQLDSSSEQ

-431 MNQLEKM
+431 LNQLKKM

-462 LLIARKDQNGLD
+462 LLIARKDQDGLD

-485 VDDLEDDEE
+485 MDDLDDDP
-494 DDDEEDDDELN
+494 DDDEEDEDSEDEL
-505 DEEDVHNPEDD
+505 DSEEDVRDPEDD
-516 SEEDGGNNASEENVA
+516 SEEDGGNNASEENV
-531 EATEESGAAE
+531 TGDIEESGAD
-541 PEIKEPEK
+541 EPEK
-549 AEPEQQKEKTE
+549 Q
-560 SEKPEQKKD
+560 
-569 DTMVIPSSNEEDEQ
+569 
-583 FSEAAEQVQ
+583 
-592 SSYHEENVRVKK
+592 
-604 RSLMDK
+604 
-610 FLDKME
+610 
-616 IHDEE
+616 E

>member
-1 MKKKLSILLAGLL
+1 MKKKFSILLAGLL
-14 MAAMTVV
+14 MAAMTVT

-32 IALSN
+32 IALSDQN
-37 QDLKVGD
+37 LKVGD

-59 VALSYDSSVISFD
+59 VALSYDNSVISFN

-89 DGAKGTVT
+89 NGAKGTVT

-135 GSQEDSDTDPTNGD
+135 GSQENSDTDSTNGD
-149 NSLSS
+149 NSLSG

-185 VSAIPSNSSA
+185 VSATPSNPSA
-195 TIDSITGTDN
+195 TIDAITGTDN
-205 LQVGNNTVMV
+205 LQVGNNTVTV

-236 SEDAEEENQPEEQ
+236 SEDAEEENQQEEQ
-249 QSADGS
+249 QGADGS
-255 KVFTINGQ
+255 KGFTINGQ

-268 DTIPEEVI
+268 DTIPEDVI

-282 SSVSIDGT
+282 SAVSIDGT

-309 ENSED
+309 ENTED
-314 AGKLYIYNT
+314 AGKLYLYNT
-323 NDGNEYPFVLLHTD
+323 NDGNVYPFILLHTD
-337 SHYAIVRNP
+337 SHYAIVLNP
-346 DAASIPEGF
+346 DAASVPEGF
-355 TQMSVTVGE
+355 TQTSVTVGE

-371 HRNDAAETPDSD
+371 HRNDAVQNPDSD

-410 YAEQLDNSSEQ
+410 YAEQLDSSSEQ

-431 MNQLEKM
+431 LNQLKKM

-462 LLIARKDQNGLD
+462 LLIARKDQDDLD

-485 VDDLEDDEE
+485 MDDLDDDP
-494 DDDEEDDDELN
+494 DDDEEDEDSEDELD
-505 DEEDVHNPEDD
+505 DEEDVRDPEDD
-516 SEEDGGNNASEENVA
+516 SEEDGGNNASEENVTGD
-531 EATEESGAAE
+531 TEESGAD
-541 PEIKEPEK
+541 EPEK
-549 AEPEQQKEKTE
+549 Q
-560 SEKPEQKKD
+560 
-569 DTMVIPSSNEEDEQ
+569 EE
-583 FSEAAEQVQ
+583 
-592 SSYHEENVRVKK
+592 
-604 RSLMDK
+604 
-610 FLDKME
+610 
-616 IHDEE
+616 
-621 EEEDEEERETEETND
+621 EEERETEETND

>member
-1 MKKKLSILLAGLL
+1 MKKKFSILLAGLL
-14 MAAMTVV
+14 MAAMTVT

-32 IALSN
+32 IALSD

-59 VALSYDSSVISFD
+59 VALSYDNSVISFD

-89 DGAKGTVT
+89 NGAKGTVT

-116 DSSGAAA
+116 DSSGVAA

-135 GSQEDSDTDPTNGD
+135 GSQENSDTDSTNGD
-149 NSLSS
+149 NSLSG

-185 VSAIPSNSSA
+185 VSATPSNPSA
-195 TIDSITGTDN
+195 TIDAITGTDN
-205 LQVGNNTVMV
+205 LQVGNNTVTV

-236 SEDAEEENQPEEQ
+236 SEDAEEEEENQPEEQ

-255 KVFTINGQ
+255 KVFTMNGQ

-268 DTIPEEVI
+268 DTIPEDVI

-282 SSVSIDGT
+282 SVVSIDGT

-309 ENSED
+309 ENTED
-314 AGKLYIYNT
+314 AGKLYLYNT
-323 NDGNEYPFVLLHTD
+323 NDGNVYPFVLLHTD
-337 SHYAIVRNP
+337 SHYAIVQNP
-346 DAASIPEGF
+346 DAASVPEGF
-355 TQMSVTVGE
+355 TQTSVTVGE

-371 HRNDAAETPDSD
+371 HRNDAVQNPDSD

-410 YAEQLDNSSEQ
+410 YAEQLDSSSEQ

-431 MNQLEKM
+431 LNQLEKM

-462 LLIARKDQNGLD
+462 LLIARKDQDGLD

-485 VDDLEDDEE
+485 MDDLDDDP
-494 DDDEEDDDELN
+494 DDDEEDEDSEDEL
-505 DEEDVHNPEDD
+505 DSEEDVRDPEDD
-516 SEEDGGNNASEENVA
+516 SEEDGGNNASEENVTGD
-531 EATEESGAAE
+531 TEESGAD
-541 PEIKEPEK
+541 EPEK
-549 AEPEQQKEKTE
+549 Q
-560 SEKPEQKKD
+560 
-569 DTMVIPSSNEEDEQ
+569 
-583 FSEAAEQVQ
+583 
-592 SSYHEENVRVKK
+592 
-604 RSLMDK
+604 
-610 FLDKME
+610 
-616 IHDEE
+616 E
-621 EEEDEEERETEETND
+621 EEEDEERETEETND

>member
-1 MKKKLSILLAGLL
+1 MKKKFSILLAGLL
-14 MAAMTVV
+14 MAAMTVT

-32 IALSN
+32 IALSDQN
-37 QDLKVGD
+37 LKVGD

-59 VALSYDSSVISFD
+59 VALSYDNSVISFD

-89 DGAKGTVT
+89 NGAKGTVT

-135 GSQEDSDTDPTNGD
+135 GSQENSDTDSTNGD
-149 NSLSS
+149 NSLSG

-185 VSAIPSNSSA
+185 VSATPSNPSA
-195 TIDSITGTDN
+195 TIDAITGTDN
-205 LQVGNNTVMV
+205 LQVGNNTVTV

-236 SEDAEEENQPEEQ
+236 SEDAEEENQQEEQ
-249 QSADGS
+249 QGADGS
-255 KVFTINGQ
+255 KGFTINGQ

-268 DTIPEEVI
+268 DTIPEDVI

-282 SSVSIDGT
+282 SAVSIDGT

-309 ENSED
+309 ENTED
-314 AGKLYIYNT
+314 AGKLYLYNT
-323 NDGNEYPFVLLHTD
+323 NDGNVYPFILLHTD
-337 SHYAIVRNP
+337 SHYAIVLNP
-346 DAASIPEGF
+346 DAASVPEGF
-355 TQMSVTVGE
+355 TQTSVTVGE

-371 HRNDAAETPDSD
+371 HRNDAVQNPDSD

-410 YAEQLDNSSEQ
+410 YAEQLDSSSEQ

-431 MNQLEKM
+431 LNQLKKM

-462 LLIARKDQNGLD
+462 LLIARKDQDDLD

-485 VDDLEDDEE
+485 MDDLDDDP
-494 DDDEEDDDELN
+494 DDDEEDEDSEDEL
-505 DEEDVHNPEDD
+505 DSEEDVRDPEDD
-516 SEEDGGNNASEENVA
+516 SEEDGGNNASEENVTGD
-531 EATEESGAAE
+531 TEESGAD
-541 PEIKEPEK
+541 EPEK
-549 AEPEQQKEKTE
+549 Q
-560 SEKPEQKKD
+560 
-569 DTMVIPSSNEEDEQ
+569 EE
-583 FSEAAEQVQ
+583 
-592 SSYHEENVRVKK
+592 
-604 RSLMDK
+604 
-610 FLDKME
+610 
-616 IHDEE
+616 
-621 EEEDEEERETEETND
+621 EEERETEETND

>member
-1 MKKKLSILLAGLL
+1 MKKKFSILLAGLL
-14 MAAMTVV
+14 MAAMTVI

-32 IALSN
+32 IALSD

-59 VALSYDSSVISFD
+59 VALSYDNSVISFD

-89 DGAKGTVT
+89 NGAKGTVT

-123 DYSAAGVVVKAA
+123 DYTAAGVVVKAA
-135 GSQEDSDTDPTNGD
+135 GSQENSDTDSTNGD
-149 NSLSS
+149 NSLSG

-185 VSAIPSNSSA
+185 VSATPSNPSA
-195 TIDSITGTDN
+195 TVDAITGTDN
-205 LQVGNNTVMV
+205 LQVGNNTVTV

-249 QSADGS
+249 QSADGR

-268 DTIPEEVI
+268 DTIPEDVI

-282 SSVSIDGT
+282 SAVSIGGT

-314 AGKLYIYNT
+314 AGKLYLYNT
-323 NDGNEYPFVLLHTD
+323 NDGNVYPFVLLHTD
-337 SHYAIVRNP
+337 SHYAIVQNP
-346 DAASIPEGF
+346 DAASVPEGF
-355 TQMSVTVGE
+355 TQTSVTVGE

-371 HRNDAAETPDSD
+371 HRNDAVQNPDSD

-410 YAEQLDNSSEQ
+410 YAEQLDSSSEQ

-431 MNQLEKM
+431 LNQLEKM

-474 DAYDDPDEDDD
+474 DAYDDPDDDEENKDSEDEDSED
-485 VDDLEDDEE
+485 ELDDEE
-494 DDDEEDDDELN
+494 DVCD
-505 DEEDVHNPEDD
+505 PEDD
-516 SEEDGGNNASEENVA
+516 SEEDGGNNASEENVTGD
-531 EATEESGAAE
+531 TEESGAD
-541 PEIKEPEK
+541 EPEK
-549 AEPEQQKEKTE
+549 Q
-560 SEKPEQKKD
+560 
-569 DTMVIPSSNEEDEQ
+569 
-583 FSEAAEQVQ
+583 
-592 SSYHEENVRVKK
+592 
-604 RSLMDK
+604 
-610 FLDKME
+610 
-616 IHDEE
+616 EE
-621 EEEDEEERETEETND
+621 EENEEERETEETND

>member
-1 MKKKLSILLAGLL
+1 MKKKFSILLAGLL
-14 MAAMTVV
+14 MAAMTVI

-32 IALSN
+32 IALSD

-59 VALSYDSSVISFD
+59 VALSYDNSVISFD

-89 DGAKGTVT
+89 NGAKGTVT

-123 DYSAAGVVVKAA
+123 DYTAAGVVVKAA
-135 GSQEDSDTDPTNGD
+135 GSQENSDTDSTNGD
-149 NSLSS
+149 NSLSG

-185 VSAIPSNSSA
+185 VSATPSNPSA
-195 TIDSITGTDN
+195 TVDAITGTDN
-205 LQVGNNTVMV
+205 LQVGNNTVTV

-268 DTIPEEVI
+268 DTIPEDVI

-282 SSVSIDGT
+282 SAVSIGGT

-314 AGKLYIYNT
+314 AGKLYLYNT
-323 NDGNEYPFVLLHTD
+323 NDGNVYPFVLLHTD
-337 SHYAIVRNP
+337 SHYAIVQNP
-346 DAASIPEGF
+346 DAASVPEGF
-355 TQMSVTVGE
+355 TQTSVTVGE

-371 HRNDAAETPDSD
+371 HRNDAVQNTDSD

-410 YAEQLDNSSEQ
+410 YAEQLDSSSEQ

-431 MNQLEKM
+431 LNQLEKM

-462 LLIARKDQNGLD
+462 LLIARKDQDGLD

-485 VDDLEDDEE
+485 MDDLDDDSDDDDDMDDLDDDPDDDEENEDSEDELDDEE
-494 DDDEEDDDELN
+494 DVRE
-505 DEEDVHNPEDD
+505 PEDD
-516 SEEDGGNNASEENVA
+516 SEEDVGNNASEENITGD
-531 EATEESGAAE
+531 TEESE
-541 PEIKEPEK
+541 SDEPEK
-549 AEPEQQKEKTE
+549 Q
-560 SEKPEQKKD
+560 
-569 DTMVIPSSNEEDEQ
+569 
-583 FSEAAEQVQ
+583 
-592 SSYHEENVRVKK
+592 
-604 RSLMDK
+604 
-610 FLDKME
+610 
-616 IHDEE
+616 EE
-621 EEEDEEERETEETND
+621 EENEEERETEETND

>member
-1 MKKKLSILLAGLL
+1 MKKKFSILLAGLL
-14 MAAMTVV
+14 MASMTVI

-32 IALSN
+32 IALSD

-59 VALSYDSSVISFD
+59 VALSYDNSVISFD

-89 DGAKGTVT
+89 NGAKGTVT

-135 GSQEDSDTDPTNGD
+135 GSQENSDTDSTNGD
-149 NSLSS
+149 NSLSG

-185 VSAIPSNSSA
+185 VSATPSNPSA
-195 TIDSITGTDN
+195 TIDAITGTDN
-205 LQVGNNTVMV
+205 LQVGNNTVTV

-255 KVFTINGQ
+255 KVFAINGQ

-268 DTIPEEVI
+268 DTIPEDVI

-282 SSVSIDGT
+282 SAVSIGGT

-314 AGKLYIYNT
+314 AGKLYLYNT
-323 NDGNEYPFVLLHTD
+323 NDGNVYPFVLLHTD
-337 SHYAIVRNP
+337 SHYAIVQNP
-346 DAASIPEGF
+346 YAASVPEGF
-355 TQMSVTVGE
+355 TQTSVTVGE

-371 HRNDAAETPDSD
+371 HRNDAVQNPDSD

-410 YAEQLDNSSEQ
+410 YAEQLDSSSEQ

-431 MNQLEKM
+431 LNQLEKM

-452 AAILIIIIIN
+452 AAILMIIIIN
-462 LLIARKDQNGLD
+462 LLIARKDQDGLD

-485 VDDLEDDEE
+485 MDDLDDDSDDDDDMDDLDDENEDSEDDS
-494 DDDEEDDDELN
+494 
-505 DEEDVHNPEDD
+505 EEDVRDPEDD
-516 SEEDGGNNASEENVA
+516 SEEDGGNNASEENVTGD
-531 EATEESGAAE
+531 TEESGAD
-541 PEIKEPEK
+541 EPEK
-549 AEPEQQKEKTE
+549 Q
-560 SEKPEQKKD
+560 
-569 DTMVIPSSNEEDEQ
+569 
-583 FSEAAEQVQ
+583 
-592 SSYHEENVRVKK
+592 
-604 RSLMDK
+604 
-610 FLDKME
+610 
-616 IHDEE
+616 E

>member
-1 MKKKLSILLAGLL
+1 MKKKFSILLAGLL
-14 MAAMTVV
+14 MAAMTVI

-32 IALSN
+32 IALSD

-59 VALSYDSSVISFD
+59 VALSYDNSVISFD

-89 DGAKGTVT
+89 NGAKGTVT

-123 DYSAAGVVVKAA
+123 DYTAAGVVVKAV
-135 GSQEDSDTDPTNGD
+135 GSQENSDTDSTNGD

-179 DVTSID
+179 DVTSIE
-185 VSAIPSNSSA
+185 VSATPSNPSA
-195 TIDSITGTDN
+195 TVDAITGTDN
-205 LQVGNNTVMV
+205 LQVGNNTVTV

-236 SEDAEEENQPEEQ
+236 SEDAAEEENQPEEQ

-255 KVFTINGQ
+255 KVFAINGQ

-268 DTIPEEVI
+268 DTIPEDVI

-282 SSVSIDGT
+282 SAVSIGGT

-314 AGKLYIYNT
+314 AGKLYLYNT
-323 NDGNEYPFVLLHTD
+323 NDGNVYPFVLLHTD
-337 SHYAIVRNP
+337 SHYAIVQNP
-346 DAASIPEGF
+346 DAASVPEGF
-355 TQMSVTVGE
+355 TQTSVTVGE

-371 HRNDAAETPDSD
+371 HRNDTAQDPDSD

-410 YAEQLDNSSEQ
+410 YAEQLDSSSEQ

-431 MNQLEKM
+431 LNQLEKM

-452 AAILIIIIIN
+452 AAILMIIIIN
-462 LLIARKDQNGLD
+462 LLIARKDQDGLD

-485 VDDLEDDEE
+485 MDDLDDDPDDDDDMDDLDDDPDDDEENEDSEDELDDEE
-494 DDDEEDDDELN
+494 DVRD
-505 DEEDVHNPEDD
+505 PEDD
-516 SEEDGGNNASEENVA
+516 SEEDGGNNASEENITGD
-531 EATEESGAAE
+531 TEESGSD
-541 PEIKEPEK
+541 EPEK
-549 AEPEQQKEKTE
+549 Q
-560 SEKPEQKKD
+560 
-569 DTMVIPSSNEEDEQ
+569 
-583 FSEAAEQVQ
+583 
-592 SSYHEENVRVKK
+592 
-604 RSLMDK
+604 
-610 FLDKME
+610 
-616 IHDEE
+616 EE
-621 EEEDEEERETEETND
+621 EENEEERETEETND

>member
-1 MKKKLSILLAGLL
+1 MKKKFSILLAGLL
-14 MAAMTVV
+14 MAAMTVI
-21 PKFPVYAAGLS
+21 PKFPVYATGLS
-32 IALSN
+32 IALSD

-59 VALSYDSSVISFD
+59 VALSYDNSVISFD

-89 DGAKGTVT
+89 NGAKGTVT

-123 DYSAAGVVVKAA
+123 DYTAAGVVVKAA
-135 GSQEDSDTDPTNGD
+135 GSQENSDTDSTNGD
-149 NSLSS
+149 NSLSG

-185 VSAIPSNSSA
+185 VSATPSNPSA
-195 TIDSITGTDN
+195 TVDAITGTDN
-205 LQVGNNTVMV
+205 LQVGNNTVTV

-268 DTIPEEVI
+268 DTIPEDVI

-282 SSVSIDGT
+282 SAVSIGGT

-314 AGKLYIYNT
+314 AGKLYLYNT
-323 NDGNEYPFVLLHTD
+323 NDGNVYPFVLLHTD
-337 SHYAIVRNP
+337 SHYAIVQNP
-346 DAASIPEGF
+346 DAASVPEGF
-355 TQMSVTVGE
+355 TQTSVTVGE

-371 HRNDAAETPDSD
+371 HRNDAAQNPDSD

-410 YAEQLDNSSEQ
+410 YAEQLDSSSEQ

-431 MNQLEKM
+431 LNQLEKM

-485 VDDLEDDEE
+485 MDDLDDDPDDDEENKDSEDEDSEDELDDEE
-494 DDDEEDDDELN
+494 DVRD
-505 DEEDVHNPEDD
+505 PEDD
-516 SEEDGGNNASEENVA
+516 SEEDGGNNASEENITGD
-531 EATEESGAAE
+531 TEESGSD
-541 PEIKEPEK
+541 EPEK
-549 AEPEQQKEKTE
+549 Q
-560 SEKPEQKKD
+560 
-569 DTMVIPSSNEEDEQ
+569 
-583 FSEAAEQVQ
+583 
-592 SSYHEENVRVKK
+592 
-604 RSLMDK
+604 
-610 FLDKME
+610 
-616 IHDEE
+616 EE
-621 EEEDEEERETEETND
+621 EENEEERETEETND

>member
-1 MKKKLSILLAGLL
+1 MKKKFSILLAGLL
-14 MAAMTVV
+14 MAAMTVI

-32 IALSN
+32 IALSD

-59 VALSYDSSVISFD
+59 VALSYDNSVISFD

-89 DGAKGTVT
+89 NGAKGTVT

-135 GSQEDSDTDPTNGD
+135 GSQENSDTDSTNGD
-149 NSLSS
+149 NSLSG

-185 VSAIPSNSSA
+185 VSATPSNPSA
-195 TIDSITGTDN
+195 TVDAITGTDN
-205 LQVGNNTVMV
+205 LQVGNNTVTV

-268 DTIPEEVI
+268 DTIPEDVI

-282 SSVSIDGT
+282 SAVSIGGT

-314 AGKLYIYNT
+314 AGKLYLYNT
-323 NDGNEYPFVLLHTD
+323 NDGNVYPFVLLHTD
-337 SHYAIVRNP
+337 SHYAIVQNP
-346 DAASIPEGF
+346 DAASVPEGF
-355 TQMSVTVGE
+355 TQTSVTVGE

-371 HRNDAAETPDSD
+371 HRNDAVQNPDSD

-410 YAEQLDNSSEQ
+410 YAEQLDSSSEQ

-431 MNQLEKM
+431 LNQLEKM

-452 AAILIIIIIN
+452 AAILMIIIIN

-485 VDDLEDDEE
+485 MDDLDDDPDDDEENKDSEDEDSEDEDSEDELDDEE
-494 DDDEEDDDELN
+494 DVRD
-505 DEEDVHNPEDD
+505 PEDD
-516 SEEDGGNNASEENVA
+516 SEEDGGNNASEENITGD
-531 EATEESGAAE
+531 TEESGSD
-541 PEIKEPEK
+541 EPEK
-549 AEPEQQKEKTE
+549 Q
-560 SEKPEQKKD
+560 
-569 DTMVIPSSNEEDEQ
+569 
-583 FSEAAEQVQ
+583 
-592 SSYHEENVRVKK
+592 
-604 RSLMDK
+604 
-610 FLDKME
+610 
-616 IHDEE
+616 EE
-621 EEEDEEERETEETND
+621 EENEEERETEETND

>member
-1 MKKKLSILLAGLL
+1 MKKKFSILLAGLL
-14 MAAMTVV
+14 MAAMTVI
-21 PKFPVYAAGLS
+21 PKFPVYATGLS
-32 IALSN
+32 IALSD

-59 VALSYDSSVISFD
+59 VALSYDNSVISFD

-89 DGAKGTVT
+89 NGAKGTVT

-123 DYSAAGVVVKAA
+123 DYTAAGVVVKAA
-135 GSQEDSDTDPTNGD
+135 GSQENSDTDSTNGD
-149 NSLSS
+149 NSLSG

-185 VSAIPSNSSA
+185 VSATPSNPSA
-195 TIDSITGTDN
+195 TVDAITGTDN
-205 LQVGNNTVMV
+205 LQVGNNTVTV

-268 DTIPEEVI
+268 DTIPENVI

-282 SSVSIDGT
+282 SAVSIGGT

-314 AGKLYIYNT
+314 AGKLYLYNT
-323 NDGNEYPFVLLHTD
+323 NDGNVYPFVLLHTD
-337 SHYAIVRNP
+337 SHYAIVQNP
-346 DAASIPEGF
+346 DAASVPEGF
-355 TQMSVTVGE
+355 TQTSVTVGE

-371 HRNDAAETPDSD
+371 HRNDAAQNPDSD

-410 YAEQLDNSSEQ
+410 YAEQLDSSSEQ

-431 MNQLEKM
+431 LNQLEKM

-485 VDDLEDDEE
+485 MDDLDDDPDDDEENKDSEDEDSEDELDDEE
-494 DDDEEDDDELN
+494 DVRD
-505 DEEDVHNPEDD
+505 PEDD
-516 SEEDGGNNASEENVA
+516 SEEDGGNNASEENITGD
-531 EATEESGAAE
+531 TEESGSD
-541 PEIKEPEK
+541 EPEK
-549 AEPEQQKEKTE
+549 Q
-560 SEKPEQKKD
+560 
-569 DTMVIPSSNEEDEQ
+569 
-583 FSEAAEQVQ
+583 
-592 SSYHEENVRVKK
+592 
-604 RSLMDK
+604 
-610 FLDKME
+610 
-616 IHDEE
+616 EE
-621 EEEDEEERETEETND
+621 EENEEERETEETND

>member
-1 MKKKLSILLAGLL
+1 MKKKFSILLAGLL
-14 MAAMTVV
+14 MASMTVI

-32 IALSN
+32 IALSD

-59 VALSYDSSVISFD
+59 VALSYDNSVISFD

-89 DGAKGTVT
+89 NGAKGTVT

-135 GSQEDSDTDPTNGD
+135 GSQENSDTDSTNGD
-149 NSLSS
+149 NSLSG

-185 VSAIPSNSSA
+185 VSATPSNPSA
-195 TIDSITGTDN
+195 TIDAITGTDN
-205 LQVGNNTVMV
+205 LQVGNNTVTV

-268 DTIPEEVI
+268 DTIPEDVI

-282 SSVSIDGT
+282 SAVSIGGT

-314 AGKLYIYNT
+314 AGKLYLYNT
-323 NDGNEYPFVLLHTD
+323 NDGNVYPFVLLHTD
-337 SHYAIVRNP
+337 SHYAIVQNP
-346 DAASIPEGF
+346 DAASVPEGF
-355 TQMSVTVGE
+355 TQTSVTVGE

-371 HRNDAAETPDSD
+371 HRNDAVQNPDSD

-410 YAEQLDNSSEQ
+410 YAEQLDSSSEQ

-431 MNQLEKM
+431 LNQLEKM

-474 DAYDDPDEDDD
+474 DAYDDSDEDDD
-485 VDDLEDDEE
+485 MDDLDDDS
-494 DDDEEDDDELN
+494 DDDEEDEDSEDDS
-505 DEEDVHNPEDD
+505 EEDVCDPEDD
-516 SEEDGGNNASEENVA
+516 SEEDGGNNASEENITGD
-531 EATEESGAAE
+531 TEESGAD
-541 PEIKEPEK
+541 EPEK
-549 AEPEQQKEKTE
+549 Q
-560 SEKPEQKKD
+560 
-569 DTMVIPSSNEEDEQ
+569 
-583 FSEAAEQVQ
+583 
-592 SSYHEENVRVKK
+592 
-604 RSLMDK
+604 
-610 FLDKME
+610 
-616 IHDEE
+616 E

>member
-1 MKKKLSILLAGLL
+1 MKKKFSILLAGLL
-14 MAAMTVV
+14 MAAMTVT

-32 IALSN
+32 IALSDQN
-37 QDLKVGD
+37 LKVGD

-59 VALSYDSSVISFD
+59 VALSYDNSVISFN

-89 DGAKGTVT
+89 NGAKGTVT

-135 GSQEDSDTDPTNGD
+135 GSQENSDTDSTNGD
-149 NSLSS
+149 NSLSG

-185 VSAIPSNSSA
+185 VSATPSNPSA
-195 TIDSITGTDN
+195 TIDAITGTDN
-205 LQVGNNTVMV
+205 LQVGNNTVTV

-236 SEDAEEENQPEEQ
+236 SEDAEEENQQEEQ
-249 QSADGS
+249 QGADGS
-255 KVFTINGQ
+255 KGFTINGQ

-268 DTIPEEVI
+268 DTIPEDVI

-282 SSVSIDGT
+282 SAVSIDGT

-309 ENSED
+309 ENTED
-314 AGKLYIYNT
+314 AGKLYLYNT
-323 NDGNEYPFVLLHTD
+323 NDGNVYPFILLHTD
-337 SHYAIVRNP
+337 SHYAIVLNP
-346 DAASIPEGF
+346 DAASVPEGF
-355 TQMSVTVGE
+355 TQTSVTVGE

-371 HRNDAAETPDSD
+371 HRNDAVQNPDSD

-410 YAEQLDNSSEQ
+410 YAEQLDSSSEQ

-431 MNQLEKM
+431 LNQLKKM

-462 LLIARKDQNGLD
+462 LLIARKDQDDLD

-485 VDDLEDDEE
+485 MDDLDDDP
-494 DDDEEDDDELN
+494 DDDEEDEDSEDEDSEDELD
-505 DEEDVHNPEDD
+505 DEEDVRDPEDD
-516 SEEDGGNNASEENVA
+516 SEEDGGNNASEENVTGD
-531 EATEESGAAE
+531 TEESGAD
-541 PEIKEPEK
+541 EPEK
-549 AEPEQQKEKTE
+549 Q
-560 SEKPEQKKD
+560 
-569 DTMVIPSSNEEDEQ
+569 EE
-583 FSEAAEQVQ
+583 
-592 SSYHEENVRVKK
+592 
-604 RSLMDK
+604 
-610 FLDKME
+610 
-616 IHDEE
+616 
-621 EEEDEEERETEETND
+621 EEERETEETND

>member
-1 MKKKLSILLAGLL
+1 MKKKFSILLAGLL
-14 MAAMTVV
+14 MAAMTVT

-32 IALSN
+32 IALSD

-59 VALSYDSSVISFD
+59 VALSYDNSVISFD

-89 DGAKGTVT
+89 NGAKGTVT

-135 GSQEDSDTDPTNGD
+135 GSQENSDTDSTNGD
-149 NSLSS
+149 NSLSG

-185 VSAIPSNSSA
+185 VSATPSNPSA
-195 TIDSITGTDN
+195 TIDAITGTDN
-205 LQVGNNTVMV
+205 LQVGNNTVTV

-236 SEDAEEENQPEEQ
+236 SEDAAEEEENQPEEQ

-268 DTIPEEVI
+268 DTIPEDVI

-282 SSVSIDGT
+282 SAVSIDGT

-309 ENSED
+309 ENTED
-314 AGKLYIYNT
+314 AGKLYLYNT
-323 NDGNEYPFVLLHTD
+323 NDGNVYPFILLHTD
-337 SHYAIVRNP
+337 SHYAIVQNP
-346 DAASIPEGF
+346 DAASVPEGF
-355 TQMSVTVGE
+355 TQTSVTVGE

-371 HRNDAAETPDSD
+371 HRNDAVQNPDSD

-410 YAEQLDNSSEQ
+410 YAEQLDSSSEQ

-431 MNQLEKM
+431 LNQLKKM

-462 LLIARKDQNGLD
+462 LLIARKDQDGLD

-485 VDDLEDDEE
+485 MDDLDDDP
-494 DDDEEDDDELN
+494 DDDEEDEDSEDEL
-505 DEEDVHNPEDD
+505 DSEEDVRDPEDD
-516 SEEDGGNNASEENVA
+516 SEEDGGNNASEENV
-531 EATEESGAAE
+531 TGDIEESGAD
-541 PEIKEPEK
+541 EPEK
-549 AEPEQQKEKTE
+549 Q
-560 SEKPEQKKD
+560 
-569 DTMVIPSSNEEDEQ
+569 
-583 FSEAAEQVQ
+583 
-592 SSYHEENVRVKK
+592 
-604 RSLMDK
+604 
-610 FLDKME
+610 
-616 IHDEE
+616 E

>member
-1 MKKKLSILLAGLL
+1 MKKKFSILLAGLL
-14 MAAMTVV
+14 MAAMTAI

-32 IALSN
+32 IALSDQN
-37 QDLKVGD
+37 LKVGD

-59 VALSYDSSVISFD
+59 VALSYDNSVISFD

-89 DGAKGTVT
+89 NGAKGTVT

-123 DYSAAGVVVKAA
+123 DYTAAGVVVKAA
-135 GSQEDSDTDPTNGD
+135 GSQENSDTDSTNGD
-149 NSLSS
+149 NSLSG

-185 VSAIPSNSSA
+185 VSATPSNPSA
-195 TIDSITGTDN
+195 TIDAITGTDN
-205 LQVGNNTVMV
+205 LQVGNNTVTV

-268 DTIPEEVI
+268 DTIPEDVI

-282 SSVSIDGT
+282 SAVSIGGT

-314 AGKLYIYNT
+314 AGKLYLYNT
-323 NDGNEYPFVLLHTD
+323 NDGNVYPFVLLHTD
-337 SHYAIVRNP
+337 SHYAIVQNP
-346 DAASIPEGF
+346 DAASVPEGF
-355 TQMSVTVGE
+355 TQTSVTVGE

-371 HRNDAAETPDSD
+371 HRNDAAQNPDSD

-410 YAEQLDNSSEQ
+410 YAEQLDSSSEQ

-431 MNQLEKM
+431 LNQLEKM

-485 VDDLEDDEE
+485 MDDLDDDPDDDEENKDSEDEDSEDELDDEE
-494 DDDEEDDDELN
+494 DVRD
-505 DEEDVHNPEDD
+505 PEDD
-516 SEEDGGNNASEENVA
+516 SEEDGGNNASEENITGD
-531 EATEESGAAE
+531 TEESGSD
-541 PEIKEPEK
+541 EPEK
-549 AEPEQQKEKTE
+549 Q
-560 SEKPEQKKD
+560 
-569 DTMVIPSSNEEDEQ
+569 
-583 FSEAAEQVQ
+583 
-592 SSYHEENVRVKK
+592 
-604 RSLMDK
+604 
-610 FLDKME
+610 
-616 IHDEE
+616 EE
-621 EEEDEEERETEETND
+621 EENEEERETEETND

>member
-1 MKKKLSILLAGLL
+1 MKKKFSILLAGLL
-14 MAAMTVV
+14 MAAMTVT

-32 IALSN
+32 IALSD

-59 VALSYDSSVISFD
+59 VALSYDNSVISFD

-89 DGAKGTVT
+89 NGAKGTVT

-135 GSQEDSDTDPTNGD
+135 GSQENSDTDSTNGD
-149 NSLSS
+149 NSLSG

-185 VSAIPSNSSA
+185 VSATPSNPSA
-195 TIDSITGTDN
+195 TIDAITGTDN
-205 LQVGNNTVMV
+205 LQVGNNTVTV

-236 SEDAEEENQPEEQ
+236 SEDAAEEENQPEEQ

-255 KVFTINGQ
+255 KLFTINGQ

-268 DTIPEEVI
+268 DTIPEDVI

-282 SSVSIDGT
+282 SAVSIDGT

-309 ENSED
+309 ENTED
-314 AGKLYIYNT
+314 AGKLYLYNT
-323 NDGNEYPFVLLHTD
+323 NDGNVYPFILLHTD
-337 SHYAIVRNP
+337 SHYAIVLNP
-346 DAASIPEGF
+346 DAASVPEGF
-355 TQMSVTVGE
+355 TQTSVTVGE

-371 HRNDAAETPDSD
+371 HRNDAVQNPDSD

-410 YAEQLDNSSEQ
+410 YAEQLDSSSEQ

-431 MNQLEKM
+431 LNQLKKM

-462 LLIARKDQNGLD
+462 LLIARKDQDGLD

-485 VDDLEDDEE
+485 MDDLDDDP
-494 DDDEEDDDELN
+494 DDDEEDEDSEDEL
-505 DEEDVHNPEDD
+505 DSEEDVRDPEDD
-516 SEEDGGNNASEENVA
+516 SEEDGGNNASEENVTGD
-531 EATEESGAAE
+531 TEESGAD
-541 PEIKEPEK
+541 EPEK
-549 AEPEQQKEKTE
+549 Q
-560 SEKPEQKKD
+560 
-569 DTMVIPSSNEEDEQ
+569 
-583 FSEAAEQVQ
+583 
-592 SSYHEENVRVKK
+592 
-604 RSLMDK
+604 
-610 FLDKME
+610 
-616 IHDEE
+616 E

>member
-1 MKKKLSILLAGLL
+1 MKKKFSILLAGLL
-14 MAAMTVV
+14 MASMTVI

-32 IALSN
+32 IALSD

-59 VALSYDSSVISFD
+59 VALSYDNSVISFD

-89 DGAKGTVT
+89 NGAKGTVT

-135 GSQEDSDTDPTNGD
+135 GSQENSDTDSTNGD
-149 NSLSS
+149 NSLSG

-185 VSAIPSNSSA
+185 VSATPSNPSA
-195 TIDSITGTDN
+195 TIDAITGTDN
-205 LQVGNNTVMV
+205 LQVGNNTVTV

-236 SEDAEEENQPEEQ
+236 SEDAAEEENQPEEQ

-255 KVFTINGQ
+255 KVFAINGQ

-268 DTIPEEVI
+268 DTIPEDVI

-282 SSVSIDGT
+282 SAVSIGGT
-290 DYPALSFTK
+290 DYSALSFTK

-314 AGKLYIYNT
+314 AGKLYLYNT
-323 NDGNEYPFVLLHTD
+323 NDGNVYPFVLLHTD
-337 SHYAIVRNP
+337 SHYAIVQNP
-346 DAASIPEGF
+346 DAASVPEGF
-355 TQMSVTVGE
+355 TQTSVTVGE

-371 HRNDAAETPDSD
+371 HRNDAAQDLDSD

-410 YAEQLDNSSEQ
+410 YAEQLDSSSEQ

-431 MNQLEKM
+431 LNQLEKM

-462 LLIARKDQNGLD
+462 LLIARKDQDGLD

-485 VDDLEDDEE
+485 MDDLDDDSDDDDDMDDLDDDPDADEENEDSEDDS
-494 DDDEEDDDELN
+494 
-505 DEEDVHNPEDD
+505 EEDVRDPEDD
-516 SEEDGGNNASEENVA
+516 SEEDGGNNASEENVTGD
-531 EATEESGAAE
+531 TEESGAD
-541 PEIKEPEK
+541 EPEK
-549 AEPEQQKEKTE
+549 Q
-560 SEKPEQKKD
+560 
-569 DTMVIPSSNEEDEQ
+569 
-583 FSEAAEQVQ
+583 
-592 SSYHEENVRVKK
+592 
-604 RSLMDK
+604 
-610 FLDKME
+610 
-616 IHDEE
+616 E

>member
-1 MKKKLSILLAGLL
+1 MKKKFSILLAGLL
-14 MAAMTVV
+14 MAAMTVT

-32 IALSN
+32 IALSD

-59 VALSYDSSVISFD
+59 VALSYDNSVISFD

-89 DGAKGTVT
+89 NGAKGTVT

-123 DYSAAGVVVKAA
+123 DYTAAGVVVKAA
-135 GSQEDSDTDPTNGD
+135 GSQENSDTDSTNGD
-149 NSLSS
+149 NSLSG

-185 VSAIPSNSSA
+185 VSATPSNPSA
-195 TIDSITGTDN
+195 TIDAITGTDN
-205 LQVGNNTVMV
+205 LQVGNNTVTV

-236 SEDAEEENQPEEQ
+236 SEDAAEEENQPEEQ

-268 DTIPEEVI
+268 DTIPEDVI

-282 SSVSIDGT
+282 SAVSIGGT

-314 AGKLYIYNT
+314 AGKLYLYNT
-323 NDGNEYPFVLLHTD
+323 NDGNVYPFVLLHTD
-337 SHYAIVRNP
+337 SHYAIVQNP
-346 DAASIPEGF
+346 DAASVPEGF
-355 TQMSVTVGE
+355 TQTSVTVGE

-371 HRNDAAETPDSD
+371 HRNDAAQNPDSD

-410 YAEQLDNSSEQ
+410 YAEQLDSSSEQ

-431 MNQLEKM
+431 LNQLKKM

-485 VDDLEDDEE
+485 MDDLDDDP
-494 DDDEEDDDELN
+494 DDDEEDEDSEDEL
-505 DEEDVHNPEDD
+505 DSEEDVRDPEDD
-516 SEEDGGNNASEENVA
+516 SEEDGGNNASEENVTGD
-531 EATEESGAAE
+531 TEESGAD
-541 PEIKEPEK
+541 EPEK
-549 AEPEQQKEKTE
+549 Q
-560 SEKPEQKKD
+560 
-569 DTMVIPSSNEEDEQ
+569 
-583 FSEAAEQVQ
+583 
-592 SSYHEENVRVKK
+592 
-604 RSLMDK
+604 
-610 FLDKME
+610 
-616 IHDEE
+616 E

>member
-1 MKKKLSILLAGLL
+1 MKKKFSILLAGLL
-14 MAAMTVV
+14 MAAMTVT

-32 IALSN
+32 IALSDQN
-37 QDLKVGD
+37 LKVGD

-59 VALSYDSSVISFD
+59 VALSYDNSVISFD

-89 DGAKGTVT
+89 NGAKGTVT

-135 GSQEDSDTDPTNGD
+135 GSQENSDTDSTNGD
-149 NSLSS
+149 NSLSG

-185 VSAIPSNSSA
+185 VSATPSNPSA
-195 TIDSITGTDN
+195 TIDAITGTDN
-205 LQVGNNTVMV
+205 LQVGNNTVTV

-255 KVFTINGQ
+255 KVFAINGQ

-268 DTIPEEVI
+268 DTIPEDVI

-282 SSVSIDGT
+282 SAVSIGGT

-314 AGKLYIYNT
+314 AGKLYLYNT
-323 NDGNEYPFVLLHTD
+323 NDGNVYPFVLLHTD
-337 SHYAIVRNP
+337 SHYAIVQNP
-346 DAASIPEGF
+346 YAASVPEGF
-355 TQMSVTVGE
+355 TQTSVTVGE

-371 HRNDAAETPDSD
+371 HRNDAVQNPDSD

-410 YAEQLDNSSEQ
+410 YAEQLDSSSEQ

-431 MNQLEKM
+431 LNQLEKM

-485 VDDLEDDEE
+485 MDDLDDDEENKDSEDEDSEDELDDEE
-494 DDDEEDDDELN
+494 DVRD
-505 DEEDVHNPEDD
+505 PEDD
-516 SEEDGGNNASEENVA
+516 SEEDGGNNASEENVTGD
-531 EATEESGAAE
+531 TEESGSD
-541 PEIKEPEK
+541 EPEK
-549 AEPEQQKEKTE
+549 Q
-560 SEKPEQKKD
+560 
-569 DTMVIPSSNEEDEQ
+569 
-583 FSEAAEQVQ
+583 
-592 SSYHEENVRVKK
+592 
-604 RSLMDK
+604 
-610 FLDKME
+610 
-616 IHDEE
+616 EE
-621 EEEDEEERETEETND
+621 EENEEERETEETND

>member
-1 MKKKLSILLAGLL
+1 MKKKFSILLAGLL
-14 MAAMTVV
+14 MAAMTVT

-32 IALSN
+32 IALSD

-59 VALSYDSSVISFD
+59 VALSYDNSVISFD

-89 DGAKGTVT
+89 NGAKGTVT

-123 DYSAAGVVVKAA
+123 DYTAAGVVVKAA
-135 GSQEDSDTDPTNGD
+135 GSQENSDTDSTNGD
-149 NSLSS
+149 NSLSG

-185 VSAIPSNSSA
+185 VSATPSNPSA
-195 TIDSITGTDN
+195 TIDAITGTDN
-205 LQVGNNTVMV
+205 LQVGNNTVTV

-236 SEDAEEENQPEEQ
+236 SEDAAEEENQPEEQ

-268 DTIPEEVI
+268 DTIPEDVI

-282 SSVSIDGT
+282 SAVSIGGT

-314 AGKLYIYNT
+314 AGKLYLYNT
-323 NDGNEYPFVLLHTD
+323 NDGNVYPFVLLHTD
-337 SHYAIVRNP
+337 SHYAIVQNP
-346 DAASIPEGF
+346 DAASVPEGF
-355 TQMSVTVGE
+355 TQTSVTVGE

-371 HRNDAAETPDSD
+371 HRNDAAQNPDSD

-410 YAEQLDNSSEQ
+410 YAEQLDSSSEQ

-431 MNQLEKM
+431 LNQLKKM

-462 LLIARKDQNGLD
+462 LLIARKDQDGLD

-485 VDDLEDDEE
+485 MDDLDDDP
-494 DDDEEDDDELN
+494 DDDEEDEDSEDEL
-505 DEEDVHNPEDD
+505 DSEEDVRDPEDD
-516 SEEDGGNNASEENVA
+516 SEEDGGNNASEENVTGD
-531 EATEESGAAE
+531 TEESGAD
-541 PEIKEPEK
+541 EPEK
-549 AEPEQQKEKTE
+549 Q
-560 SEKPEQKKD
+560 
-569 DTMVIPSSNEEDEQ
+569 
-583 FSEAAEQVQ
+583 
-592 SSYHEENVRVKK
+592 
-604 RSLMDK
+604 
-610 FLDKME
+610 
-616 IHDEE
+616 E